1 MEQASLLAD
10 RIRELKAI
18 AASLL
23 EGAIHTR
30 LFPEIDSVL
39 ALPDDVSASSL
50 GEREAVARQVREYE
64 QTFNGF
70 GYSLLKQLMPQTG
83 VSAVFQV
90 VHAAEAFRRDLRAR
104 IGQRYLTAD
113 GTEAVLD
120 HHAQE
125 VLTRYSLSI
134 GTPPVTAGM
143 RELVSRILLGK
154 ELPELLGFV
163 DLLGADPTAL
173 EQLLRLLETLCASSL
188 HYCTETEERDFL
200 RDAAELAGFEG
211 GRIFNRVVV
220 TESPERVIDLIQGHV
235 FDKFGEGEPPPVQ
248 IVPGL
253 DELDEELIA
262 AMQQRPNQVFVARVT
277 RIPHLLF
284 GTDPEEGGWRSVIG
298 RLLLVD
304 CSERARKSNTTLVYT
319 LFPHVARTLRNIQ
332 TSLGGRPANTQLVL
346 RRILERFPPATL
358 TALREAIDRQLA
370 FLEGQGALAS
380 SVDEV
385 RAQEWRRH
393 DLLDALSLIKLRRL
407 LAFIEQIAGAEG
419 AARQA
424 LGEELR
430 RRVAADWMR
439 YFYRGVP
446 ADRYP
451 AAVVTGAG
459 RGALALAGEY
469 HRLEVRAAVE
479 RFRRDHL
486 AACRD
491 RLAALKEGLQIPSA
505 STDEIQA
512 ALKQSQIRS
521 LSPTQWRSGEERASL
536 PDHLA
541 RTALYRLAQTGS
553 QLARRARERIDRA
566 AFSNLT
572 GGAAAFLKRAFAD
585 AGLGALHGRLEDLVG
600 DAVGRADR
608 RVRDSLAPFQELVRS
623 VQRSIDDLKGE
634 LDPIA
639 VNEIE
644 ATLKLVERG
653 HFYPSLIL
661 PQMAWSYGDVFP
673 EKHYPTATTIR
684 VPQSAEQE
692 MDPLALLAHLEQLRY
707 LYRRFPELFD
717 LLCHSMLLVIN
728 SPHNPTGIVYRR
740 ETILHLLKV
749 ASEYG
754 ITVVDDNA
762 YHKLVFAW
770 QKAREGEASVAE
782 TYERYRDYFGQ
793 PVRILTA
800 TGTTKGL
807 QGAGDRTGLVFS
819 NLPEAVSFADARAN
833 VPHLMSL
840 FLTRA
845 KLETG
850 LAALECIG
858 LLEEAAGR
866 LLAPT
871 KDPIPWEELRRI
883 LEEMLQ
889 HAREESFP
897 TVVFETLLDGYEE
910 LLRLQQRG
918 ATRRH
923 LSEGLSAI
931 VSRLKGLRLERRLR
945 HDVEQRVRQ
954 VRLALERAA
963 PGDAAPAGQIGPQG
977 AFYYCVKLC
986 EADDD
991 RGVQDFLCA
1000 LSRWRK
1006 VDVTYAGRGHVRLSL
1021 GGELDGDPRSYD
1033 RLGLAVEVYLRVLFA
1048 TWTRYVEVDRDPARL
1063 ERILSGAAEGKDSLQ
1078 AALDDLAPLLQLHPA
1093 AERPR
1098 RGLPIAPSERG
1109 VVYCIEEGRSVPD
1122 KIFVAAAGCE
1132 TVEELLRSHTF
1143 RVVYRRLLKHVYRE
1157 DPALSELS
1165 FEQLENRFGPLA
1177 CLAAYHERQ
1186 LIDDPFR
1193 RIMARLYQAWHADR
1207 TTRILSARLET
1218 GVHAEKVAALHGLAG
1233 KLHERIQE
1241 LMHAFEVPAEV
1252 ITATQSFDIGFEV
1265 LSGLAPSPQLPTY
1278 LQALCAR
1285 TAFAGATAPLN
1296 PTPRYV
1302 TGAEKRVSD
1311 HRYGFLR
1318 RDGGDSRAGPPLEHF
1333 RQRLAQFALRADA
1346 TQYLCKAVQVGPF
1359 RMLLVIHRACAH
1371 LISDELRLFPQI
1383 EAVQGRRH
1391 LDGVD
1396 WDAVLLFG
1404 LPRKVMGDA
1413 YKTGYIHDRKQD
1425 GGALPTAW
1433 VAREDATDYTGFLKK
1448 SLLTL
1453 HNELTKAMGG
1463 LPVHGSMITITF
1475 VNGLRKTLVFSADSG
1490 TGKSETITAM
1500 MESMVSGKGLATEL
1514 KAVDILA
1521 GDMLSLWRGEDGQL
1535 YAFGTETGDFLRLPD
1550 ITESWKS
1557 HFGDLLTR
1565 GSFSNLHHPKNPRVT
1580 IPGLCETAKVLSPTR
1595 VNCFFYI
1602 NNYEPVRRGRAV
1614 ELSDDPHHVLKTTL
1628 VRGLR
1633 KNKGTSG
1640 DQPSLRASLELA
1652 GRSDLTTRYRHAID
1666 ELFEWQERQ
1675 LDGRSRTCLTFRD
1688 GAKDVYAARE
1698 VIAAAFR
1705 GVELELDGKR
1715 RAVANVDYDLMQN
1728 LYWLEHVGGGRSVLD
1743 RVAYDRIY
1751 EPIVSTFC
1759 GNPFVDPEGLDRAL
1773 GRFADTIRGARVHA
1787 GVIRTALALEGY
1799 EFSGPDRAAADIV
1812 AFLREDEEVNARFQR
1827 NKEKVQQAMQNYF
1840 GGVLA
1845 AGTNLPVEL
1854 EGYNLL
1860 LLERYES
1867 THVRFRDSEDRL
1879 FTVETPAYR
1888 YRAPDASVRASFV
1901 PSILLPEHREA
1912 LRDVCQNPDHDLD
1925 PAGLELSLDGYDGI
1939 WHFADLDELAYQV
1952 LLVESVITLGASES
1966 ELARFPGEVRKAR
1979 YLAERL
1985 AGARAKSPRSRSL
1998 ER

>member
-10 RIRELKAI
+10 RIKELKAI
-18 AASLL
+18 AASLQ

-30 LFPEIDSVL
+30 LFPEIDSIL
-39 ALPDDVSASSL
+39 ALPDDLGSASI

-70 GYSLLKQLMPQTG
+70 GYSLLKQLMPTTG

-90 VHAAEAFRRDLRAR
+90 VQAAEAFRRDTRAK
-104 IGQRYLTAD
+104 IGHRYRTED
-113 GTEAVLD
+113 GRELVFD
-120 HHAQE
+120 HHAHE
-125 VLTRYSLSI
+125 VLGRYSLSI

-154 ELPELLGFV
+154 DLPELFGFI
-163 DLLGADPTAL
+163 DLLGVDPTAL
-173 EQLLRLLETLCASSL
+173 EQLLRLLEALIASSL
-188 HYCTETEERDFL
+188 HYCTAAEERAFL
-200 RDAAELAGFEG
+200 RDATELAGFEG
-211 GRIFNRVVV
+211 GRIFNRVVI

-235 FDKFGEGEPPPVQ
+235 FDKFGEGEAPPVQ

-253 DELDEELIA
+253 DQLDAELIA
-262 AMQQRPNQVFVARVT
+262 VMQARPNQVFVARVT

-284 GTDPEEGGWRSVIG
+284 QADAEDGAWRSVIG
-298 RLLLVD
+298 RLLLID

-319 LFPHVARTLRNIQ
+319 LFPHVAHTLRNVQ
-332 TSLGGRPANTQLVL
+332 TGLGGRPANTQLQL

-370 FLEGQGALAS
+370 FLEGQGVLEAT
-380 SVDEV
+380 VDEV
-385 RAQEWRRH
+385 RAQEWRRQ
-393 DLLDALSLIKLRRL
+393 DLLDTLSLIKLRRL
-407 LAFIEQIAGAEG
+407 LALIEQIATGEN
-419 AARQA
+419 AARRE
-424 LGEELR
+424 LGDELR

-446 ADRYP
+446 AELYP

-459 RGALALAGEY
+459 RGALALCGEW
-469 HRLEVRAAVE
+469 HRLEVKTAVE
-479 RFRRDHL
+479 SFRREHL
-486 AACRD
+486 AACRE
-491 RLAALKEGLQIPSA
+491 RLAALKDGMQIPSA

-512 ALKQSQIRS
+512 AIKQSQIRA
-521 LSPTQWRSGEERASL
+521 LSPTQWHSDDQRASL

-541 RTALYRLAQTGS
+541 RTALYRLAETGS

-572 GGAAAFLKRAFAD
+572 GGAAAYLKRTFSE
-585 AGLGALHGRLEDLVG
+585 AGYGALHGRLEDLVG
-600 DAVGRADR
+600 QAVGRADR
-608 RVRDSLAPFQELVRS
+608 RVRDSLAPFQELIRGA
-623 VQRSIDDLKGE
+623 QRSIDDLKGE

-644 ATLKLVERG
+644 ATLKLIERG

-673 EKHYPTATTIR
+673 EKHYPQATTIR
-684 VPQSAEQE
+684 VPQNEQQE
-692 MDPLALLAHLEQLRY
+692 MDPLALLARLEQLRY
-707 LYRRFPELFD
+707 LYRRFPEIFELI
-717 LLCHSMLLVIN
+717 CRSTLLVIN
-728 SPHNPTGIVYRR
+728 SPHNPTGVVYRR

-762 YHKLVFAW
+762 YHKLVFSW

-782 TYERYRDYFGQ
+782 VYERYREHFGR
-793 PVRILTA
+793 PVRLLTA

-819 NLPEAVSFADARAN
+819 NLPEAVSFAEAR
-833 VPHLMSL
+833 VTEPHLISL

-850 LAALECIG
+850 LAAQGCIAT
-858 LLEEAAGR
+858 LEESAGR

-871 KDPIPWEELRRI
+871 SPAAPWEDLLAT
-883 LEEMLQ
+883 LEEMLR
-889 HAREESFP
+889 HARDESFP
-897 TVVFETLLDGYEE
+897 TAVFETLLEGYEE
-910 LLRLQQRG
+910 LLRLRQRG

-945 HDVEQRVRQ
+945 QDVERRVTQ
-954 VRLALERAA
+954 VRLALERALP
-963 PGDAAPAGQIGPQG
+963 PGSSGAKRTEIVPQG

-986 EADDD
+986 DPDDD

-1006 VDVTYAGRGHVRLSL
+1006 VDLTYAGRGQVRLSL
-1021 GGELDGDPRSYD
+1021 GGELEGDPRSYD
-1033 RLGLAVEVYLRVLFA
+1033 RLGLVVEVYLRILHDY
-1048 TWTRYVEVDRDPARL
+1048 WTRFCETGRDPAGL
-1063 ERILSGAAEGKDSLQ
+1063 EGLFAGAAGEPLQ
-1078 AALDDLAPLLQLHPA
+1078 AMLDDLAPLLQLHPA
-1093 AERPR
+1093 KERPR
-1098 RGLPIAPSERG
+1098 LGLPIAPSERG

-1122 KIFVAAAGCE
+1122 KIFVEEASCE
-1132 TVEELLRSHTF
+1132 TVEDLLRSRAF
-1143 RVVYRRLLKHVYRE
+1143 RVIYRRLLKHVYRE

-1177 CLAAYHERQ
+1177 CLAAYRERQ
-1186 LIDDPFR
+1186 LIDEPFR
-1193 RIMARLYQAWHADR
+1193 RIMARLYGAWHSQNI
-1207 TTRILSARLET
+1207 TRLLSARLAT
-1218 GVHAEKVAALHGLAG
+1218 DLHAEKVATLHGLAG
-1233 KLHERIQE
+1233 KLHERIHE
-1241 LMHAFEVPAEV
+1241 LLHAFEVPTELL
-1252 ITATQSFDIGFEV
+1252 TATQSFEIGFEALREIV
-1265 LSGLAPSPQLPTY
+1265 PSPNLPTY
-1278 LQALCAR
+1278 LQSLIAR
-1285 TAFAGATAPLN
+1285 TVFSGATAALN

-1302 TGAEKRVSD
+1302 SGAEKRVSD
-1311 HRYGFLR
+1311 HRYGFIR
-1318 RDGGDSRAGPPLEHF
+1318 RDGGAGPPLEHF
-1333 RQRLAQFALRADA
+1333 RQRLAQFALRADPA
-1346 TQYLCKAVQVGPF
+1346 QYLCRALQVGPF
-1359 RMLLVIHRACAH
+1359 RVLLAIHRSSAH

-1383 EAVQGRRH
+1383 EAVQRRSQ

-1404 LPRKVMGDA
+1404 LPGKVMGDA
-1413 YKTGYIHDRKQD
+1413 YKTGYVHDRKQD
-1425 GGALPTAW
+1425 GRALPTAW

-1448 SLLTL
+1448 SVLTL
-1453 HNELTKAMGG
+1453 HNELTKALGG

-1500 MESMVSGKGLATEL
+1500 MESMVSGKGLAVEL
-1514 KAVDILA
+1514 KAVEILA

-1557 HFGDLLTR
+1557 HFGDLLKR

-1580 IPGLCETAKVLSPTR
+1580 IPGLCETDKVLTPTR

-1602 NNYEPVRRGRAV
+1602 NNYEPVRRGSAV
-1614 ELSDDPHHVLKTTL
+1614 ALSDDPHQVLKTTL

-1640 DQPSLRASLELA
+1640 DQPSLRASLELG
-1652 GRSDLTTRYRHAID
+1652 GRGDLTTRYRHEID
-1666 ELFEWQERQ
+1666 ELFEWQERVIE
-1675 LDGRSRTCLTFRD
+1675 GRPSTCLSFRD
-1688 GAKDVYAARE
+1688 GARDIYAARE
-1698 VIAAAFR
+1698 LIAAAFR
-1705 GVELELDGKR
+1705 GSEVELDGR
-1715 RAVANVDYDLMQN
+1715 RRRVSAIDYDLMQN
-1728 LYWLEHVGGGRSVLD
+1728 LYWLECVDGSRIVLD
-1743 RVAYDRIY
+1743 RRAYDQVY
-1751 EPIVSTFC
+1751 EPLVSTFC
-1759 GNPFVDPEGLDRAL
+1759 GNPFVDPAGLDHTL

-1787 GVIRTALALEGY
+1787 GVIRTRLAIEGY
-1799 EFSGPDRAAADIV
+1799 EFSGPEKAAADII

-1840 GGVLA
+1840 GGVLS

-1860 LLERYES
+1860 LLEKYES
-1867 THVRFRDSEDRL
+1867 THVRFRDGEDRL
-1879 FTVETPAYR
+1879 FTLETPAYR

-1901 PSILLPEHREA
+1901 PSILLPE
-1912 LRDVCQNPDHDLD
+1912 LRATIDDICQNPDHDID
-1925 PAGLELSLDGYDGI
+1925 PSGLELSLDGYEGI
-1939 WHFADLDELAYQV
+1939 WHFGDLAELTFQV
-1952 LLVESVITLGASES
+1952 LLVESVITLGASEN
-1966 ELARFPGEVRKAR
+1966 ELARFPGEVRKAHH
-1979 YLAERL
+1979 LADRL
-1985 AGARAKSPRSRSL
+1985 ARARGPG
-1998 ER
+1998 